1 MAKKIL
7 DAAGLFKINL
17 ISGEPFYTTYN
28 VLDEVKSPVEREIVN
43 GYLRSGKLKVF
54 EISNEEIENERKTL
68 KSSERLSDSDI
79 SVIVLAKKMGGGSIV
94 YTDDYELQNTLSNLG
109 IEFDGV
115 KVNKIKKKYTWIY
128 RCTSC
133 GRVYNNRIEVC
144 PVCGGR
150 VKRKLKSSGSI

>member
-17 ISGEPFYTTYN
+17 INGELFYTTYH
-28 VLDEVKSPVEREIVN
+28 VLDEVKSPVEREIIN
-43 GYLRSGKLKVF
+43 SYLRSGKLKVL
-54 EISNEEIENERKTL
+54 EINNEEIENERNIL
-68 KSSERLSDSDI
+68 KSSERLSDADI
-79 SVIVLAKKMGGGSIV
+79 SVIVLAKKMGRGSIV

-109 IEFDGV
+109 IEFEGV
-115 KVNKIKKKYTWIY
+115 KVNKIKKKYAWIY

-133 GRVYNNRIEVC
+133 GRIYKNRIEVC

-150 VKRKLKSSGSI
+150 VKRKLKASDSI